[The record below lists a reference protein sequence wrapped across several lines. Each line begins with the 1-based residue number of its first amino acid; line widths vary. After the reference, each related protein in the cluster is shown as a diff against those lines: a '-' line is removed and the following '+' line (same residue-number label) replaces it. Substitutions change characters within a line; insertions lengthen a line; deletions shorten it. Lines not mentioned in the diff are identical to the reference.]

1 MTALLSDFTVKRALD
16 FLKRAEA
23 NMENAD
29 KINYE
34 LRSLKVEM
42 LDKSINSRT
51 KGLVRFMEHSGYKM
65 LIPPFN
71 ATLNTDRGL
80 EQIIGDC
87 MRRLDNI

>member
-1 MTALLSDFTVKRALD
+1 MTALLSDFIVKRELD

-34 LRSLKVEM
+34 LRVFEFGKFAL
-42 LDKSINSRT
+42 T
-51 KGLVRFMEHSGYKM
+51 KGLFRFMEHSGYKM

-80 EQIIGDC
+80 EQVIGDC

>member
-23 NMENAD
+23 N
-29 KINYE
+29 
-34 LRSLKVEM
+34 SLKVKM

-51 KGLVRFMEHSGYKM
+51 KGLLRFMEHSGYKM

-80 EQIIGDC
+80 EQVIGDC